1 MTDDKAQKTPEQ
13 TLIDFNSDLNGYIKE
28 NRDKILCMMAY
39 AVSYEFQPYVA
50 SFQKYFNQEV
60 IQKYDT
66 KSIYAYNVELPNFL
80 AVYFIKKKDKH
91 TKNNNVDTHKEC
103 LELITK
109 FANFNEHA
117 LSGLSALFFD
127 EDEAQKIDE
136 FHFGNEETLIDV
148 EFLKH

>member
-1 MTDDKAQKTPEQ
+1 MTNDEPNKSAEQ
-13 TLIDFNSDLNGYIKE
+13 TLKEFNSDLDNYIKE
-28 NRDKILCMMAY
+28 NREKILCMMAY
-39 AVSYEFQPYVA
+39 SVSFEYQPYVA

-66 KSIYAYNVELPNFL
+66 KSIYAYNLELPNFL

-91 TKNNNVDTHKEC
+91 EKSNSLDTHKDC

-117 LSGLSALFFD
+117 LSGLSAVFFD
-127 EDEAQKIDE
+127 EDESQKIDE

-148 EFLKH
+148 EFLKQ